1 MIKKFK
7 LLMSQPGPRYLIV
20 GGSVFVFELIV
31 IKVAQMCGANN
42 LVAVGLSFW
51 LGFIVS
57 FILQKF
63 FAFGDKRTHSRV
75 LLPQI
80 IATGLLVLFN
90 FGFTLAVTELLS
102 NHVSAFISR
111 TLALGITTLWNFYLY
126 RTRIF
131 KQPDAPETELID

>member
-1 MIKKFK
+1 MIATFK
-7 LLMSQPGPRYLIV
+7 QLMSRPGPRYLIV
-20 GGSVFVFELIV
+20 GGSVFVFELAV
-31 IKVAQMCGANN
+31 IKVAQMCGASNV
-42 LVAVGLSFW
+42 VAVGLSFW

-57 FILQKF
+57 FMLQKF
-63 FAFGDKRTHSRV
+63 FAFGDKRTHSKV

-102 NHVSAFISR
+102 DHVSAFLSR

-131 KQPDAPETELID
+131 KQPDTELID

>member
-1 MIKKFK
+1 MQK
-7 LLMSQPGPRYLIV
+7 PGPRYLIV
-20 GGSVFVFELIV
+20 GGSVFVFELAV

-63 FAFGDKRTHSRV
+63 FSFGDKRTHHKV

-80 IATGLLVLFN
+80 IATASLVLFN
-90 FGFTLAVTELLS
+90 FGFTLLLTDLLTG
-102 NHVSAFISR
+102 HMSAFISR
-111 TLALGITTLWNFYLY
+111 TLALAITTIWNYYLY

-131 KQPDAPETELID
+131 KQPDTSVSELID

>member
-1 MIKKFK
+1 MQK
-7 LLMSQPGPRYLIV
+7 PGPRYLIV
-20 GGSVFVFELIV
+20 GGSVFVFELAV

-63 FAFGDKRTHSRV
+63 FSFGDKRTHHKV

-80 IATGLLVLFN
+80 IATASLVLFN
-90 FGFTLAVTELLS
+90 FGFTLLLTDLLTG
-102 NHVSAFISR
+102 HMSAFLSR
-111 TLALGITTLWNFYLY
+111 TLALAITTIWNYYLY

-131 KQPDAPETELID
+131 KQPDTSVSELID